1 MKRFFSKYGIWLL
14 AGLAT
19 VVVALCVISAV
30 SSGTPFLRNAAGV
43 IASPFR
49 AAGSAVSGWFGS
61 IGDHFD
67 SIETLQQ
74 ENEDLRAEVADLKDQ
89 LRQAQKDQEENQR
102 LRKLLDLQEQR
113 RDLQLVSAR
122 VSERS
127 VTNWSSVLTLNR
139 GTNAGIAIGD
149 CAIDEYGDLVGVVT
163 DAGLNWCSVTT
174 VLDTTSA
181 IGAKIF
187 RTEQVAVA
195 QGQLSL
201 MTEGQVS
208 LTYLESPDELV
219 SGDLVVTSGLGGY
232 YPAGLTI
239 GTVEELRTDADGLT
253 QYAAV
258 TPKAAI
264 ASLTQVFLI
273 TEFDVVE

>member
-49 AAGSAVSGWFGS
+49 SAGSAVAGWFGD

-67 SIETLQQ
+67 SVEALQQ
-74 ENEDLRAEVADLKDQ
+74 ENEDLRAEVADLKEQ
-89 LRQAQKDQEENQR
+89 LRQAKKDQEENQR

-122 VSERS
+122 VSERA
-127 VTNWSSVLTLNR
+127 VDNWSSVLTLNR

-201 MTEGQVS
+201 MTEGQLS

-232 YPAGLTI
+232 YPVGLTI

-253 QYAAV
+253 QYAVV

>member
-49 AAGSAVSGWFGS
+49 AAGSAVAGWVGG

-67 SIETLQQ
+67 DVASLQQ
-74 ENEDLRAEVADLKDQ
+74 ENDDLRAQVADLERQ
-89 LRQAQKDQEENQR
+89 LRQTQKAQEENQR
-102 LRKLLDLQEQR
+102 LRRLLELQSQRQDLKT
-113 RDLQLVSAR
+113 VSAR
-122 VSERS
+122 VAERS
-127 VTNWSSVLTLNR
+127 VDNWSSTLTLNQ
-139 GTNAGIAIGD
+139 GTGAGIAIGN

-201 MTEGQVS
+201 MTEGQLS

-253 QYAAV
+253 QYAVV
-258 TPKAAI
+258 TPKAAVT
-264 ASLTQVFLI
+264 SLTQVFLI
-273 TEFDVVE
+273 TDFDVVE

>member
-49 AAGSAVSGWFGS
+49 SAGSAVAGWFGG

-67 SIETLQQ
+67 SVETLQQ
-74 ENEDLRAEVADLKDQ
+74 ENEDLRAEVADLKEQ
-89 LRQAQKDQEENQR
+89 LRQAKKDQEENQR

-122 VSERS
+122 VSERA
-127 VTNWSSVLTLNR
+127 VDNWSSVLTLNR

-201 MTEGQVS
+201 MTEGQLS

-232 YPAGLTI
+232 HPAGLSI
-239 GTVEELRTDADGLT
+239 GTVTELRTDAGGLS
-253 QYAAV
+253 QYAV
-258 TPKAAI
+258 ITPKAAVNR
-264 ASLTQVFLI
+264 LTQVFLI
-273 TEFDVVE
+273 TGFDVVE

>member
-30 SSGTPFLRNAAGV
+30 SSGTPFLRNVAGV

-49 AAGSAVSGWFGS
+49 SAGSAVAGWFGG

-67 SIETLQQ
+67 SVEALQQ
-74 ENEDLRAEVADLKDQ
+74 ENEDLRAEVADLKEQ
-89 LRQAQKDQEENQR
+89 LRQAKKDQEENQR

-122 VSERS
+122 VSERA
-127 VTNWSSVLTLNR
+127 VDNWSSVLTLNR

-187 RTEQVAVA
+187 RTEQVAGA

-201 MTEGQVS
+201 MTEGQLS

-232 YPAGLTI
+232 YPVGLTI

-253 QYAAV
+253 QYAVV

-264 ASLTQVFLI
+264 DSLTQVFLI
-273 TEFDVVE
+273 TDFDVVE

>member
-49 AAGSAVSGWFGS
+49 SAGSAVAGWFGD

-67 SIETLQQ
+67 SVEALQQ
-74 ENEDLRAEVADLKDQ
+74 ENEDLRAEVADLKEQ
-89 LRQAQKDQEENQR
+89 LRQAKKDQEENQR

-122 VSERS
+122 VSERA
-127 VTNWSSVLTLNR
+127 VDNWSSVLTLNR

-201 MTEGQVS
+201 MTEGQLS

-232 YPAGLTI
+232 YPVGLTI

-253 QYAAV
+253 QYAVV

-264 ASLTQVFLI
+264 GSLTQVFLI
-273 TEFDVVE
+273 TDFDVVE

>member
-49 AAGSAVSGWFGS
+49 SAGSAVAGWFGD

-67 SIETLQQ
+67 SVEALQQ
-74 ENEDLRAEVADLKDQ
+74 ENEDLRAEVADLKEQ
-89 LRQAQKDQEENQR
+89 LRQAKKDQEENQR

-122 VSERS
+122 VSERA
-127 VTNWSSVLTLNR
+127 VDNWSSVLTLNR

-201 MTEGQVS
+201 MTEGQLS

-232 YPAGLTI
+232 YPVGLTI

-253 QYAAV
+253 QYAVV

-264 ASLTQVFLI
+264 GSLKQVFLI
-273 TEFDVVE
+273 TDFDVVE

>member
-1 MKRFFSKYGIWLL
+1 MKRFLSKYGIWLL
-14 AGLAT
+14 AGVA
-19 VVVALCVISAV
+19 VVVVVLCVISAV
-30 SSGTPFLRNAAGV
+30 ASGTPFLRNAAGV

-49 AAGSAVSGWFGS
+49 AAGSAVAGWVGG
-61 IGDHFD
+61 IGDHFA
-67 SIETLQQ
+67 SVEALQQ
-74 ENEDLRAEVADLKDQ
+74 ENDELRAQVADLERQ
-89 LRQAQKDQEENQR
+89 LRQSQQDRSENQR
-102 LRKLLDLQEQR
+102 LRDLLELESQR
-113 RDLQLVSAR
+113 RDLKTVSAR

-127 VTNWSSVLTLNR
+127 VDNWSSTLTLNR
-139 GTNAGIAIGD
+139 GTSAGISIGD
-149 CAIDEYGDLVGVVT
+149 CAIDQYGDLVGVVT
-163 DAGLNWCSVTT
+163 DAGLNWCTVTT
-174 VLDTTSA
+174 VLDTSSA
-181 IGAKIF
+181 IGAKVF

-201 MTEGQVS
+201 MTQGQLS
-208 LTYLESPDELV
+208 LTYLESAEDLI

-253 QYAAV
+253 QYAVV

-264 ASLTQVFLI
+264 DALTQVFLI